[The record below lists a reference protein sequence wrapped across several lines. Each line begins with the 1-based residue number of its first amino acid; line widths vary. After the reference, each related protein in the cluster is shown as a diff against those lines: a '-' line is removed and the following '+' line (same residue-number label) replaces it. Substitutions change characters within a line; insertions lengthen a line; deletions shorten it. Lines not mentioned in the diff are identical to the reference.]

1 MLATKTDQ
9 VEHGWVRTS
18 LGYSSPRG
26 INSDYYINSQYKTH
40 RRKSGPVWGGNT
52 FFFGGGGGREGE
64 GRGGTST
71 YWLGQVHVC
80 ATVKGSTL

>member
-1 MLATKTDQ
+1 MLATKAYQ

-52 FFFGGGGGREGE
+52 FFFWGGGRGGGGGKERVEGVLLHI
-64 GRGGTST
+64 GLVR
-71 YWLGQVHVC
+71 YMYVL
-80 ATVKGSTL
+80 L